1 MSEEFETNFNCK
13 ETNQSPE
20 YVTDVRNYVRDMS
33 LHFDRRETYELDL
46 STLGLGFVRN
56 GIVLP
61 KKFHHILSLN
71 LSSNVIKTIDMTF
84 LSHYP
89 NIQALDLSKNCLTSL
104 NIQHRLAFSN
114 IATLNFSQNLITTIH
129 PFVFSNTSFEHID
142 LSHNR
147 LIRFWAADY
156 EINQLL
162 LNHNRI
168 TQIDID
174 SVHRKEM
181 KKLDARSNR
190 LKIIQVNVDFENLI
204 LTNNQ
209 LEMDEYFKIRNV
221 YGTLDLSRN
230 HISEF
235 EFDRK
240 IISCVTNLNLSYNRL
255 TTITAVCTRKR
266 YQRVEQLNLDG
277 NLLCSFDQS
286 INVVVACLPNLKFI
300 SLLHNRMS
308 GKMQIATKVNLTQL
322 TIKSQVFDHEA
333 QLFQQYDDDSRMN
346 IFQN

>member
-1 MSEEFETNFNCK
+1 
-13 ETNQSPE
+13 
-20 YVTDVRNYVRDMS
+20 
-33 LHFDRRETYELDL
+33 
-46 STLGLGFVRN
+46 
-56 GIVLP
+56 
-61 KKFHHILSLN
+61 
-71 LSSNVIKTIDMTF
+71 MTF

-89 NIQALDLSKNCLTSL
+89 NIQALDLSQNCLTSL
-104 NIQHRLAFSN
+104 SIQHRLAFSN
-114 IATLNFSQNLITTIH
+114 IATLNFSHNLITAIH
-129 PFVFSNTSFEHID
+129 PFLFSNTSFEFVD

-174 SVHRKEM
+174 SAHRKEM
-181 KKLDARSNR
+181 KALDAGNNR
-190 LKIIQVNVDFENLI
+190 LKIIQLNVDFESLI

-209 LEMDEYFKIRNV
+209 LELDEYFSIRNV
-221 YGTLDLSRN
+221 YGTLDLSGN

-255 TTITAVCTRKR
+255 TTVSARCTKKR

-286 INVVVACLPNLKFI
+286 IDVVTTCLPNLKFI
-300 SLLHNRMS
+300 SLLHNRMNR
-308 GKMQIATKVNLTQL
+308 KMQIATKTNLTQHN
-322 TIKSQVFDHEA
+322 IKSQVFDHEA
-333 QLFQQYDDDSRMN
+333 QLFSQYTDDDYRMS
-346 IFQN
+346 IFRN